1 MDFTVNVCE
10 SSDSVALLCC
20 ITFVVDGS
28 ECSAKLCSSYS
39 ALLVNLLFAF
49 FEIPLVLSYTDSW
62 FEYSP
67 PSCLRSRLRSAMRR

>member
-28 ECSAKLCSSYS
+28 ECSAKLCSSFS

-49 FEIPLVLSYTDSW
+49 SRFPL
-62 FEYSP
+62 
-67 PSCLRSRLRSAMRR
+67 SCLVRIRGLSTHPLRACGAD